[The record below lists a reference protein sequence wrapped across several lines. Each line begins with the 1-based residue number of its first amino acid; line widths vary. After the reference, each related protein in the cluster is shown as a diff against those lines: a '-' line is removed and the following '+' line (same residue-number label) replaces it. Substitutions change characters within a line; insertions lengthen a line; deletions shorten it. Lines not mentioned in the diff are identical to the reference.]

1 MTGNV
6 SIMIPIKNTN
16 KGETMQLNQ
25 IIRADILAMTAYKVT
40 EVPADCIKLDAME
53 SPYEYSDELK
63 AELAKELANAPLRLY
78 PTPYAR
84 GLPDAIRALHKI
96 DAGADILLGTG
107 SDELIRLL
115 TMLTGQA
122 GSTMLALEPS
132 FVMYRV
138 NAEFFGMK
146 YVGVPLNEDFT
157 LNVDAVLAAIAEH
170 QPQLIFIAYP
180 NNPTG
185 VPFSVEDVNRII
197 AAAPGLVVIDEA
209 YGAFSSHTF
218 LSQAGTMENV
228 VVLRTLSK
236 IGFAGI
242 RVGYAVGHPNVMHEL
257 RKITPPYN
265 MNQLSLTA
273 AKFALQ
279 YHQFIDEHINK
290 QKSER
295 ERMRTM
301 LKAWSQIQVFPS
313 EGNFITMRVPD
324 AQALYQALL
333 DHNILIKNLHG
344 VHPLLNQCARITVG
358 KPEQNQ
364 QVLGVMQQLYG
375 TQA

>member
-1 MTGNV
+1 
-6 SIMIPIKNTN
+6 
-16 KGETMQLNQ
+16 
-25 IIRADILAMTAYKVT
+25 
-40 EVPADCIKLDAME
+40 
-53 SPYEYSDELK
+53 
-63 AELAKELANAPLRLY
+63 
-78 PTPYAR
+78 
-84 GLPDAIRALHKI
+84 
-96 DAGADILLGTG
+96 
-107 SDELIRLL
+107 
-115 TMLTGQA
+115 
-122 GSTMLALEPS
+122 
-132 FVMYRV
+132 
-138 NAEFFGMK
+138 
-146 YVGVPLNEDFT
+146 
-157 LNVDAVLAAIAEH
+157 
-170 QPQLIFIAYP
+170 
-180 NNPTG
+180 
-185 VPFSVEDVNRII
+185 
-197 AAAPGLVVIDEA
+197 
-209 YGAFSSHTF
+209 
-218 LSQAGTMENV
+218 
-228 VVLRTLSK
+228 
-236 IGFAGI
+236 
-242 RVGYAVGHPNVMHEL
+242 MHEL

-301 LKAWSQIQVFPS
+301 LKAWTQIQVFPS

-364 QVLGVMQQLYG
+364 QVLGVMQKLYG

>member
-1 MTGNV
+1 
-6 SIMIPIKNTN
+6 
-16 KGETMQLNQ
+16 
-25 IIRADILAMTAYKVT
+25 
-40 EVPADCIKLDAME
+40 
-53 SPYEYSDELK
+53 
-63 AELAKELANAPLRLY
+63 
-78 PTPYAR
+78 
-84 GLPDAIRALHKI
+84 
-96 DAGADILLGTG
+96 
-107 SDELIRLL
+107 
-115 TMLTGQA
+115 
-122 GSTMLALEPS
+122 
-132 FVMYRV
+132 
-138 NAEFFGMK
+138 
-146 YVGVPLNEDFT
+146 
-157 LNVDAVLAAIAEH
+157 
-170 QPQLIFIAYP
+170 
-180 NNPTG
+180 
-185 VPFSVEDVNRII
+185 
-197 AAAPGLVVIDEA
+197 
-209 YGAFSSHTF
+209 
-218 LSQAGTMENV
+218 
-228 VVLRTLSK
+228 
-236 IGFAGI
+236 
-242 RVGYAVGHPNVMHEL
+242 
-257 RKITPPYN
+257 

-364 QVLGVMQQLYG
+364 QVLGVMQKLYG

>member
-1 MTGNV
+1 MTGSV
-6 SIMIPIKNTN
+6 SSVMPINNTN

-25 IIRADILAMTAYKVT
+25 FIRPDILAMKAYKVT

-63 AELAKELANAPLRLY
+63 AELAKELSHVPIRLY
-78 PTPYAR
+78 PSPYAR
-84 GLPDAIRALHKI
+84 GLPDAIRARAEI
-96 DAGADILLGTG
+96 APDADILLGAG

-122 GSTMLALEPS
+122 GSTMLSIEPS

-146 YVGVPLNEDFT
+146 YVGVPLHDDFT
-157 LNVDAVLAAIAEH
+157 LDLKATLAAIAEH
-170 QPQLIFIAYP
+170 QPQLVFIAYP

-185 VPFSVEDVNRII
+185 VPFAKADVEQII

-218 LSQAGTMENV
+218 LPQAGVIGNL

-236 IGFAGI
+236 IGFAGL
-242 RVGYAVGHPNVMHEL
+242 RVGYAVGHPDVLHEL

-301 LKAWSQIQVFPS
+301 FKAWSQIQLFPS
-313 EGNFITMRVPD
+313 EGNFLTMRVPD
-324 AQALYQALL
+324 ADALFQALL
-333 DHNILIKNLHG
+333 EANILIKNLHG
-344 VHPLLNQCARITVG
+344 VHPLLNQCVRITVG
-358 KPEQNQ
+358 KPDQNQ
-364 QVLGVMQQLYG
+364 RVLGVMQQLYG
-375 TQA
+375 TQV